1 MADNILTTWGR
12 IKDSDI
18 YYSFKKS
25 PTAIVSSVIL
35 SLILFCSFFVEL
47 VTPYNPFDPSSLSL
61 MDAFTPPSWTED
73 GLSKF
78 ILGTDGQGRDMLSTI
93 LYGSRISLI
102 VGFSAIIFS
111 LLLGVGLGLTA
122 GYFGGKYEMIVMRL
136 TDVQLTVPSILMALL
151 VDGIARGLISREM
164 HDEMAIYVL
173 IFAIGISEWPQFA
186 RVSRA
191 ATLVEKNK
199 DYISASKIIGVSNL
213 IIMFK
218 HILPNI
224 LRPILVIGTIG
235 LALAIIAESTL
246 SFLGV
251 GVPPTTPSLGTLIR
265 LGNDF
270 LFSGEWW
277 ITFFPA
283 IFLVILAFSINLL
296 GDWMRDTLNPR
307 LNK

>member
-1 MADNILTTWGR
+1 MQNQNLSFINK
-12 IKDSDI
+12 IIDSDI
-18 YYSFKKS
+18 FFSFKKS
-25 PTAIVSSVIL
+25 PTAIIS
-35 SLILFCSFFVEL
+35 SLILVIIFFCSFFVEIIA
-47 VTPYNPFDPSSLSL
+47 PYNPFDPSSLSL
-61 MDAFTPPSWTED
+61 MDAFTPPSWSEGGTRNF
-73 GLSKF
+73 L
-78 ILGTDGQGRDMLSTI
+78 LGTDGQGRDMLSTI

-102 VGFSAIIFS
+102 VGFSAILFS
-111 LLLGVGLGLTA
+111 LILGVALGLTA
-122 GYFGGKYEMIVMRL
+122 GYFGGRYEMFVMRI
-136 TDVQLTVPSILMALL
+136 TDVQLTIPSILMALL
-151 VDGIARGLISREM
+151 VDGIARGIISREL
-164 HDEMAIYVL
+164 HDQMAIYVL

-199 DYISASKIIGVSNL
+199 DYVSASTIIGVSNL
-213 IIMFK
+213 MIMLR

-265 LGNDF
+265 IFNDF

-283 IFLVILAFSINLL
+283 IFLVLLAFSINLL
-296 GDWMRDTLNPR
+296 GDWMRDTLNPK
-307 LNK
+307 LK

>member
-1 MADNILTTWGR
+1 ML
-12 IKDSDI
+12 DSDVFF
-18 YYSFKKS
+18 SFKKS
-25 PTAIVSSVIL
+25 PTAIIS
-35 SLILFCSFFVEL
+35 SLILFIILFSSIFAEIVS
-47 VTPYNPFDPSSLSL
+47 PYNPFDPKSLSL
-61 MDAFTPPSWTED
+61 MDAFIPPSWSEGGETRF
-73 GLSKF
+73 L
-78 ILGTDGQGRDMLSTI
+78 LGTDGQGRDMLSTI
-93 LYGSRISLI
+93 IYGSRISLI
-102 VGFSAIIFS
+102 VGFAAILFSAVF
-111 LLLGVGLGLTA
+111 GVILGLTA
-122 GYFGGKYEMIVMRL
+122 GYFGGKYEMAVMRFA
-136 TDVQLTVPSILMALL
+136 DVQLTVPSILMALL
-151 VDGIARGLISREM
+151 VDGIARGLIPKNL
-164 HDEMAIYVL
+164 HGEMAIYVL

-186 RVSRA
+186 RVSRG

-199 DYISASKIIGVSNL
+199 DYVSASKIIGVGNL

-265 LGNDF
+265 IGDDF

-283 IFLVILAFSINLL
+283 IFLVLLAFSINLL
-296 GDWMRDTLNPR
+296 GDWMRDTLNPK
-307 LNK
+307 LN